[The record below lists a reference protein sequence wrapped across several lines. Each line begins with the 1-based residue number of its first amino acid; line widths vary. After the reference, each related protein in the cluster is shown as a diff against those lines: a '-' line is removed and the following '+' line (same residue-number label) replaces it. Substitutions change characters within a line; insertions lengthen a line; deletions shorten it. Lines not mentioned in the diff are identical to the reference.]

1 MSSGVPA
8 CGPSRVRTPDALAP
22 YSGGSLRRYNAFSL
36 EWIMRRREFLGV
48 LGSAAL
54 AWPLAA
60 RAQQMAS
67 APQIGWLAFEA
78 PENHTYFGALRQGL
92 RDLGYADGRT
102 LIIEQRWASG
112 RDRVLELAR
121 ELTALKVRAIVV
133 QGGGIA
139 TLLHGVINSTPIVFV
154 TSGDPIVSGYV
165 NSFNR
170 PGGNFTG
177 ATLMSYEINGKQLE
191 LLREVFPQVTH
202 VGVLSNP
209 MHPGEYGEL
218 KVTEASAEKLG
229 LKLSYGRIVS
239 AANVERAFNL
249 VRAKGADA
257 INVLPDGTMMQYR
270 EKFVALAAQ
279 QRIPVVSG
287 WQEFTRAGGVISYGP
302 NVAQTYQRV
311 ASYVDKI
318 VKGAHPSE
326 LPVEQ
331 PTRFELIVNL
341 KAARALGL
349 AIPPTVIQRA
359 DEVIE

>member
-1 MSSGVPA
+1 
-8 CGPSRVRTPDALAP
+8 
-22 YSGGSLRRYNAFSL
+22 
-36 EWIMRRREFLGV
+36 MRRREFITLLG
-48 LGSAAL
+48 GATA
-54 AWPLAA
+54 AWPFVA
-60 RAQQMAS
+60 RAQQAAS
-67 APQIGWLAFEA
+67 GPRIGWLAFDA
-78 PENHTYFGALRQGL
+78 PENHAYFEALRRGL
-92 RDLGYADGRT
+92 RELGYVEGRN
-102 LIIEQRWASG
+102 LIIEPRWATG

-133 QGGGIA
+133 QGGI
-139 TLLHGVINSTPIVFV
+139 TPFLHGVIDSTPIVFV
-154 TSGDPIVSGYV
+154 TSGDPVIGGYV

-177 ATLMSYEINGKQLE
+177 ATLMSYEINGKRLE

-218 KVTEASAEKLG
+218 KVTETTAEKLG

-239 AANVERAFNL
+239 AADVDRAFNL

-257 INVLPDGTMMQYR
+257 INVLPDGAIMQHR

-279 QRIPVVSG
+279 HRIPVVSG
-287 WQEFTRAGGVISYGP
+287 WQEFTRAGGVMSYGP
-302 NVAQTYQRV
+302 NVAQTYRRI

-318 VKGAHPSE
+318 LKGAQPAD

-331 PTRFELIVNL
+331 PTRFELVVNL
-341 KAARALGL
+341 KAAKSLGL
-349 AIPPTVIQRA
+349 AIPPSVMLRA